1 LSSSLTIETY
11 CNNRIST
18 ISKQI
23 NSIKTSSRLTTHRLT
38 TNRLTT
44 NCLTTHRLTTY
55 RLTTYRLTT
64 YRLTIYDLIKT
75 PYVSSLI
82 NLLTKLSIKFSFRIL
97 TKITHEWIKN
107 LLIFILKNIYNT
119 IFYIFITFILLW
131 FYNKNIF

>member
-1 LSSSLTIETY
+1 MSSSLTIETY

-44 NCLTTHRLTTY
+44 NCLTTHRLTI
-55 RLTTYRLTT
+55 YRLTT

-131 FYNKNIF
+131 FYNRNIFWII

>member
-1 LSSSLTIETY
+1 MLSSSLTIETY

-44 NCLTTHRLTTY
+44 NC
-55 RLTTYRLTT
+55 LTTYRLTT

-119 IFYIFITFILLW
+119 IFYIFITFILL
-131 FYNKNIF
+131 

>member
-1 LSSSLTIETY
+1 MSSSLTIETY

-44 NCLTTHRLTTY
+44 NCLTTH

-131 FYNKNIF
+131 FYNRNIFWII

>member
-23 NSIKTSSRLTTHRLT
+23 NSIKTSSRLT

-131 FYNKNIF
+131 FYNRNIFWII

>member
-1 LSSSLTIETY
+1 MSSSLTIETY

-44 NCLTTHRLTTY
+44 NCLTTH

-119 IFYIFITFILLW
+119 IFYIFITFILL
-131 FYNKNIF
+131 